1 MTFQNDIP
9 SYHLK
14 TSFSFFALLSFL
26 VYLLSGCAGQVPP
39 DGGPVDREPPT
50 IISTYPA
57 NYATRFRDNRI
68 ALEFD
73 EYVDRRSAQESI
85 FISPYVG
92 ELEFEWSGREVEIR
106 FSEPL
111 HENRTYVVNVGTD
124 VVDLNNRNRMAQA
137 FTLAFSTGD
146 FIDRGAIEGKVYGAT
161 SKDSPEG
168 VMIFAYLLI
177 PGAPDS
183 LNPRTTKPDY
193 ITQTGKTGEFAL
205 RHLLLG
211 KYRLLAVRDEYR
223 NLLYDPEADDYGVP
237 SFDIQL
243 NMLDTLRRDVTMRLA
258 KEDTTAPRLLK
269 VTAQDR
275 SRLLLEFSEALDT
288 STVAPQYFSIRDTVE
303 NITVAV
309 RYAVPILS
317 KLSTVMLLTDPA
329 QESRGY
335 RLTAERIRDQAGNVI
350 HPLANSTSF
359 SGSGLPDTVR
369 PTVGS
374 FSIPDSTRNV
384 ELQPKFLLTFSD
396 VMERTSVEES
406 IAVQDSSGSPVPLSL
421 RQLNSAAWELHFPQ
435 PLRSLTWYVVAVD
448 VTKARNVHGI
458 AGAGSKRSYRFQ
470 TLDAELLSSIEGRV
484 VDRSTADTSGTIVLI
499 AENVGALS
507 QRTFTM
513 QLSRP
518 GEFAFRN
525 LGEGQYLLRAYRDR
539 NGNGVFDAGRPFPFQ
554 SSERFA
560 VYPDTLKLRARW
572 PLEGVTIE
580 LK

>member
-1 MTFQNDIP
+1 MKKIRPNRTVPWTRGALPWFQFLP
-9 SYHLK
+9 VLAL
-14 TSFSFFALLSFL
+14 FA
-26 VYLLSGCAGQVPP
+26 CAGQVPP
-39 DGGPVDREPPT
+39 DGGPVDREPPR

-57 NYATRFRDNRI
+57 NYTTRFRDTKI

-73 EYVDRRSAQESI
+73 EYVDRRSVQESI

-111 HENRTYVVNVGTD
+111 HDNRTYVVTVGTD

-146 FIDRGAIEGKVYGAT
+146 FIDRGAIEGRVYGAT

-168 VMIFAYLLI
+168 VMVFAYLLI

-211 KYRLLAVRDEYR
+211 RYRLLAVRDEYR
-223 NLLYDPEADDYGVP
+223 NLLYDPEADEYGVP

-243 NMLDTLRRDVTMRLA
+243 NMLDTLRRNVTMRLA

-269 VTAQDR
+269 VTALSR
-275 SRLLLEFSEALDT
+275 SRLLLEFSESLDT
-288 STVAPQYFSIRDTVE
+288 SSVAPQHFSIRDTVE
-303 NITVAV
+303 NTTVTV
-309 RYAVPILS
+309 RYAVPV
-317 KLSTVMLLTDPA
+317 KLSTVMLLTATLQDGRA
-329 QESRGY
+329 Y
-335 RLTAERIRDQAGNVI
+335 RVAAGPIRDQAGNEI
-350 HPLANSTSF
+350 HPLANSATF
-359 SGSGLPDTVR
+359 TGSSLPDTAR
-369 PTVGS
+369 PTISS
-374 FSIPDSTRNV
+374 FSIPDSTRGV
-384 ELQPKFLLTFSD
+384 ELQPMLQLTFSD
-396 VMERTSVEES
+396 VMENASVVQA
-406 IAVQDSSGSPVPLSL
+406 ITVQDSSGNRVPLSF
-421 RQLNSAAWELHFPQ
+421 RKLNDAAWELYFPQ
-435 PLRSLTWYVVAVD
+435 PLRSLAWYVLTVD
-448 VTKARNVHGI
+448 GTKVRNMNEI
-458 AGAGSKRSYRFQ
+458 AGSDSQRRYRFQ
-470 TLDAELLSSIEGRV
+470 TLDVELLSSIEGRV
-484 VDRSTADTSGTIVLI
+484 VDRSPTDTLGMIFLI
-499 AENVGALS
+499 AENVGSVS

-513 QLSRP
+513 PLSRP

-539 NGNGVFDAGRPFPFQ
+539 NGNGLFDPGRPFPFQ
-554 SSERFA
+554 PSERFA

-572 PLEGVTIE
+572 PLEGVTVE

>member
-1 MTFQNDIP
+1 MTFRIP

-14 TSFSFFALLSFL
+14 TSFFFFASLSFL
-26 VYLLSGCAGQVPP
+26 LLSGCAGQVPP

-57 NYATRFRDNRI
+57 NYATQFRDNRI

-73 EYVDRRSAQESI
+73 EYVDRRSVQESI

-223 NLLYDPEADDYGVP
+223 NLLYDPEADDYGIP
-237 SFDIQL
+237 PFDIQL

-269 VTAQDR
+269 ATAQDR
-275 SRLLLEFSEALDT
+275 RRLLLEFSEALDT
-288 STVAPQYFSIRDTVE
+288 STVAPQHFSVRDTVE
-303 NITVAV
+303 NTAVAV

-317 KLSTVMLLTDPA
+317 KLSTVMLLTDPV
-329 QESRGY
+329 QERRGY
-335 RLTAERIRDQAGNVI
+335 QLRAERIRDQAGNVI

-359 SGSGLPDTVR
+359 SGSGLPDTAR
-369 PTVGS
+369 PTVSS
-374 FSIPDSTRNV
+374 FSILDSTRSV

-406 IAVQDSSGSPVPLSL
+406 IAVQDSSGSSVPLSL
-421 RQLNSAAWELHFPQ
+421 RQLNSAAWELYFPQ

-448 VTKARNVHGI
+448 ITNVRNVYGV

-484 VDRSTADTSGTIVLI
+484 VDRSTTDTSGTIILI
-499 AENVGALS
+499 AENVSTLS
-507 QRTFTM
+507 QRPFTM

-518 GEFAFRN
+518 GEFAFRD

-554 SSERFA
+554 PSERFA